1 MFVSKTHE
9 VTATL
14 AALSRSHAVIAF
26 KMDGTIITAN
36 ENFLAVTGYR
46 LADIRGRSHAIFVA
60 AKERH
65 SEAYQQFWDGLNR
78 GVFQAGEYR
87 HIGKHGRDV
96 WIQAT
101 YTPILRR
108 NGKPFKVI
116 ALATDITARIGR
128 GAGRD
133 GEGGAPR
140 LAPEALAVRRDFGRE
155 GAFDFAGH
163 LRQAAAWMTEAP
175 LVPSPVPGRSF
186 AGVPEPPASG
196 TVPAASEPASRIG
209 NVIDMI
215 NRIAAENNLAA
226 LRATIEAAR
235 AGEAAGVATGQA
247 MTAQPRPRSQA
258 RRPGRMA

>member
-65 SEAYQQFWDGLNR
+65 SVAYQRFWDDLNR

-101 YTPILRR
+101 YNPILRR
-108 NGKPFKVI
+108 NGKPYKVI
-116 ALATDITARIGR
+116 ALATDITARVR
-128 GAGRD
+128 RDAGRD
-133 GEGGAPR
+133 AEGGASR
-140 LAPEALAVRRDFGRE
+140 LVPEALALGRD
-155 GAFDFAGH
+155 GAFRDGAVDVAGH
-163 LRQAAAWMTEAP
+163 LRQAATWRTEAP
-175 LVPSPVPGRSF
+175 LVPSSMPGRSF
-186 AGVPEPPASG
+186 AGIRSPEPPASE
-196 TVPAASEPASRIG
+196 TVPEASEPASRIG
-209 NVIDMI
+209 NVIDTI

-235 AGEAAGVATGQA
+235 AGEATGDA